1 MYWIEV
7 DFSNG
12 KTLRKES
19 ESLNDTYAV
28 YGRYTERSRRNL
40 VVTAIRAGYGNN
52 TTMVLT
58 K

>member
-1 MYWIEV
+1 MYWVEI

-19 ESLNDTYAV
+19 ELLNDTYQV
-28 YGRYTERSRRNL
+28 FCRYNQKTRRNL
-40 VVTAIRAGYGNN
+40 VVKEIRAGCGNN
-52 TTMVLT
+52 ETMVLT